1 MPSPRH
7 PGTPAPPP
15 NPRQLILNLLLAA
28 GEAPLSARDL
38 VASCAL
44 LGIRENST
52 RVALARLAAARR
64 VEADG
69 RGTWRLGPDAA
80 SLAADVATWR
90 QAGSRLRAWRG
101 DWVAVHVGALGRSDR
116 VALRARE
123 RALSLLGLREL
134 DSGFH
139 VRPDNLAG
147 GVSAARERLHKLGLE
162 STAAVFLARDFDG
175 EREQRAR
182 ALWDT
187 RALDSGYRSTTR
199 QLERWL
205 AQADSLDV
213 QTAARE
219 SFLLGNAA
227 IRQLVFDPLL
237 PAPLVDADARSAF
250 IDAVR
255 RFDSA
260 GQRIWRSLWQGAR
273 PDATPLARTTPT
285 ARRRRPENP

>member
-1 MPSPRH
+1 MPSPQRPGH
-7 PGTPAPPP
+7 PAVAP

-28 GEAPLSARDL
+28 GDAPLSAREL

-52 RVALARLAAARR
+52 RVALARLAAAQR

-69 RGTWRLGPDAA
+69 RGTWRLGPGAA
-80 SLAADVATWR
+80 TLAADVATWR
-90 QAGSRLRAWRG
+90 QAGKRLRHWRG
-101 DWVAVHVGALGRSDR
+101 SWIAVHVGALGRSDR

-134 DSGFH
+134 DAGFF

-147 GVSAARERLHKLGLE
+147 GVDAARERLLKLGLE
-162 STAAVFLARDFDG
+162 ASAAVFVASDFDG
-175 EREQRAR
+175 AREGRAR

-187 RALDSGYRSTTR
+187 RALDAGYRRTAR
-199 QLERWL
+199 QLDDWL
-205 AQADSLDV
+205 AQAGKLDA
-213 QTAARE
+213 QAAARE

-250 IDAVR
+250 IEAVQ
-255 RFDSA
+255 RFDNA
-260 GQRIWRSLWQGAR
+260 GQRIWRALWQGTRSEPATLVL
-273 PDATPLARTTPT
+273 ATP
-285 ARRRRPENP
+285 ARRRRKENA